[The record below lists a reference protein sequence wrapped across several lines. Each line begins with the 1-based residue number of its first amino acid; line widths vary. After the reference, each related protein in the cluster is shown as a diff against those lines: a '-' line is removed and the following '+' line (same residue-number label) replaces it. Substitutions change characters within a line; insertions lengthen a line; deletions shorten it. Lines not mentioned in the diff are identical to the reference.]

1 MKNNY
6 ELQLDEMLEGKVFE
20 GKGGLDCIPSEIS
33 RDVDLEKLNK
43 IELIQIIK
51 DMKEKATTLYRS
63 NLYEDIIKTKKDL
76 IQIHEIDLLSKEI
89 MRSLLE
95 IIHGF
100 IAEIPKIKQ
109 RALVKNSSKGGYTR
123 AQNSIKYQEKKFV
136 FECWKEWQSK
146 PHLYKNKTQFAK
158 DMIRKFDHDD
168 CEEGKHIQSEPK
180 ICAWCRE
187 WEKMSPSQLGA
198 YSAS

>member
-1 MKNNY
+1 MKNKY
-6 ELQLDEMLEGKVFE
+6 EIQLDEMLEGKVFE

-51 DMKEKATTLYRS
+51 DMKEKANTLYIS

-76 IQIHEIDLLSKEI
+76 IQIHKIDLLSKEI

-100 IAEIPKIKQ
+100 IKEIPKIKK

-123 AQNSIKYQEKKFV
+123 AQ
-136 FECWKEWQSK
+136 
-146 PHLYKNKTQFAK
+146 
-158 DMIRKFDHDD
+158 
-168 CEEGKHIQSEPK
+168 
-180 ICAWCRE
+180 
-187 WEKMSPSQLGA
+187 
-198 YSAS
+198 

>member
-1 MKNNY
+1 MINKY
-6 ELQLDEMLEGKVFE
+6 EVLFDKLLIGHTFE
-20 GKGGLDCIPSEIS
+20 GDLASDYLSLRTFFEEDLKGMSEEDLIELFTKAIVTLKIEIS
-33 RDVDLEKLNK
+33 NNTKLTNEVFDLNIEAQIATMHAKLHKN
-43 IELIQIIK
+43 
-51 DMKEKATTLYRS
+51 S
-63 NLYEDIIKTKKDL
+63 
-76 IQIHEIDLLSKEI
+76 LSQ
-89 MRSLLE
+89 L
-95 IIHGF
+95 

-123 AQNSIKYQEKKFV
+123 AQNSIKHQEKKFV
-136 FECWKEWQSK
+136 FECWEEWQLK
-146 PHLYKNKTQFAK
+146 PQLYKNKTQFAK

-168 CEEGKHIQSEPK
+168 CEAGKHIQSEPT